1 VATRPFVVNLTAL
14 RRSHD
19 TRVHEQRRGRVAD
32 ISVTGSRVP
41 DGAEAVVDIDIDVVD
56 GGVVAAGTVTAP
68 WVGECR
74 RCLGTAEGEVRVTVR
89 ELFEQDSDL
98 EESYPLHGD
107 QIDLEPLVRD
117 AVLLELP
124 LTPLC
129 SEECQGLC
137 STCGANRNEGD
148 CGHST
153 TPIDSRW
160 ASLDV
165 LKD

>member
-14 RRSHD
+14 RRSHGN
-19 TRVHEQRRGRVAD
+19 RVHEQRRGP
-32 ISVTGSRVP
+32 ITGLEVTGGHVP
-41 DGAEAVVDIDIDVVD
+41 AGAEVVVDVVIEVVD
-56 GGVVAAGTVTAP
+56 GGVVATGTVTAP

-74 RCLGTAEGEVRVTVR
+74 RCLRPAQGEVRADVR

-98 EESYPLHGD
+98 EETYPLHGD
-107 QIDLEPLVRD
+107 QIDLEPLARD

-129 SEECQGLC
+129 SEVCQGLC

-148 CGHST
+148 CGHSI
-153 TPIDSRW
+153 TPTDSRW

>member
-1 VATRPFVVNLTAL
+1 M
-14 RRSHD
+14 
-19 TRVHEQRRGRVAD
+19 
-32 ISVTGSRVP
+32 
-41 DGAEAVVDIDIDVVD
+41 
-56 GGVVAAGTVTAP
+56 
-68 WVGECR
+68 
-74 RCLGTAEGEVRVTVR
+74 R

-98 EESYPLHGD
+98 EETYPLHGD
-107 QIDLEPLVRD
+107 QIDLEPLARD

-129 SEECQGLC
+129 AEDCQGLC

-148 CGHST
+148 CGHSIT
-153 TPIDSRW
+153 STDSRW